1 MKKSLRQNIF
11 AFFFL
16 STFLF
21 LRVANAHTFMH
32 INESDDATHCEL
44 CEIITVAQQLTP
56 YLDNNFT
63 DTEDKNRTF
72 FEYTKMYFAY
82 EEPLHCI
89 ATPVFFHNKPPPV
102 L

>member
-1 MKKSLRQNIF
+1 MKKSFRQNIF

-21 LRVANAHTFMH
+21 LRVANAHTFSH
-32 INESDDATHCEL
+32 LNESDETTHCEL
-44 CEIITVAQQLTP
+44 CEIITVSQQLTP
-56 YLDNNFT
+56 YLDNAST
-63 DTEDKNRTF
+63 DTEDKNHAF
-72 FEYTKMYFAY
+72 FQYPQINFVY

-89 ATPVFFHNKPPPV
+89 VTPVFFHNKPPPA